1 MAETYKVKHPN
12 GFTVEVKSAAR
23 RDVLLAR
30 GYTEEAKKTTAKKAS
45 K

>member
-1 MAETYKVKHPN
+1 MAETYTLKHPN
-12 GFTVEVKSAAR
+12 GFTVEVKTAAR

-30 GYTEEAKKTTAKKAS
+30 GYTEETKKTSKKS